1 MYAAAESLCAE
12 FGADV
17 TVIESLDLSSTNVS
31 NNDVLLALQK
41 LKRIK
46 HLSLSNCTKVTVDLP
61 SMLYQAYQPYRCLAR
76 SLESINLSRCFQLT
90 ESSIF
95 HVLQWSLTPQY
106 RLRSAVF
113 GKMTMH
119 RMNNPKE
126 IAQFFQ
132 RVEKMR
138 QETAASIPPT
148 LENGTAFHW
157 SPLKILVLNNTEGVG
172 LCVLDAI
179 VKCCPNLAVFGLGG
193 STVQIPDALEMSSPF
208 GAAFASVASHL
219 GLSLSSSMSNTEFCP
234 AWIAA
239 LVASLSNLWLLELTF
254 FPRREIDLAQRL
266 LSDRIASM
274 TPLQER
280 HLCMIDFNNADSV
293 EFYRS
298 QIAEPF
304 QAFLE
309 RGSRPNS
316 ASSDLSR
323 FEDLPV
329 SFLDSLVT
337 TASSTSRGGSMLAP
351 NSVYTFN
358 QTPLHC
364 AAEQGNDVHIQALI
378 KSGVILEMR
387 GRGGG
392 SPLLKVTSM
401 FSAEDC
407 HHLGLGIKRRTCG
420 CRPVASGS
428 TG

>member
-1 MYAAAESLCAE
+1 M
-12 FGADV
+12 
-17 TVIESLDLSSTNVS
+17 
-31 NNDVLLALQK
+31 
-41 LKRIK
+41 
-46 HLSLSNCTKVTVDLP
+46 DLP
-61 SMLYQAYQPYRCLAR
+61 SRFYQGYHPYRCLAG

-95 HVLQWSLTPQY
+95 HILQWSLSPPH

-113 GKMTMH
+113 GKMTIQ
-119 RMNNPKE
+119 RMNGLKE
-126 IAQFFQ
+126 IAQFLQ
-132 RVEKMR
+132 RVDKMR
-138 QETAASIPPT
+138 QETAAASIPPT
-148 LENGTAFHW
+148 LENGSAFHW
-157 SPLKILVLNNTEGVG
+157 SPLKILILNNTEGVG

-179 VKCCPNLAVFGLGG
+179 VRCCPNLAVFGLGG
-193 STVQIPDALEMSSPF
+193 STVKIPTDLEMSSPF
-208 GAAFASVASHL
+208 GVAFASVASHL

-239 LVASLSNLWLLELTF
+239 LVASLSHLWLLELTF
-254 FPRREIDLAQRL
+254 FPRQEIDLAHRL
-266 LSDRIASM
+266 ISDRIVPM

-280 HLCMIDFNNADSV
+280 HFCMIDFNNAASV

-304 QAFLE
+304 QVFLE
-309 RGSRPNS
+309 RGSRPSS
-316 ASSDLSR
+316 ALSDLSR

-351 NSVYTFN
+351 NSVYTFS

-364 AAEQGNDVHIQALI
+364 AAEHGDDVHIQALI

-392 SPLLKVTSM
+392 SPLLKVTSVL
-401 FSAEDC
+401 STEDC
-407 HHLGLGIKRRTCG
+407 HRVGLGIKGRTC
-420 CRPVASGS
+420 
-428 TG
+428 